1 MLSTI
6 NYYVF
11 VAAGRQLLD
20 TKRQLLAVIF
30 LLSINSMELYFN
42 NSNYIIKNIQ
52 PTSTNGTNF
61 NTYLSKIFYCSAL
74 YILSLKFHYVS
85 LSIHDDFLINQYSST
100 HRHNGNIQ
108 NFFLLA
114 VCWIVSQPTFLKLIQ
129 NDIHFEACCN
139 WIVYSR
145 ANNVGN
151 EII

>member
-30 LLSINSMELYFN
+30 LLSTNGMELYFN
-42 NSNYIIKNIQ
+42 NSNYIIKHIQ
-52 PTSTNGTNF
+52 HNGMNF

-74 YILSLKFHYVS
+74 NILSLKFHYVS

-100 HRHNGNIQ
+100 HRRNGNIQ
-108 NFFLLA
+108 NFFFVGSVLNS
-114 VCWIVSQPTFLKLIQ
+114 VPTNSLRINPK
-129 NDIHFEACCN
+129 
-139 WIVYSR
+139 
-145 ANNVGN
+145 
-151 EII
+151 

>member
-1 MLSTI
+1 MSQLEDNYLTRNVSFLPWFFYSLQTAWNYTLIIPIILSNI
-6 NYYVF
+6 
-11 VAAGRQLLD
+11 
-20 TKRQLLAVIF
+20 
-30 LLSINSMELYFN
+30 FN
-42 NSNYIIKNIQ
+42 NH
-52 PTSTNGTNF
+52 NGTNF